1 MSLTVVLLRRR
12 FVKLVKLDREEM
24 SLIVVLLLRRSSV
37 KLVKLDKGDMSS
49 MLFLL
54 RFSVVKLVAYSSPAR
69 LVMLRLFAVS
79 ALNLDTIS
87 ERFKIL
93 VGDHATCLLTAW
105 SRFGSVK
112 LTVHST
118 LA

>member
-1 MSLTVVLLRRR
+1 MSLTAVLLRRKS
-12 FVKLVKLDREEM
+12 VKLVKLDKGEM
-24 SLIVVLLLRRSSV
+24 LLIAVLLLRRSSV
-37 KLVKLDKGDMSS
+37 KLVKPDRREMSL